1 VRLFASLI
9 RYVVEDACRPL
20 ISLISSLISL
30 IASLIRYVVE
40 DACRPLNRSEVES
53 TKAQLAAAGV
63 KLISA
68 ADAADLARATKG
80 KEVSLA
86 EFVAMANGM
95 KAATKIEKKSSASP
109 LARTPATQRLP
120 AEASPPPSA
129 PSQAVPPLDEYMKQ
143 HIPGIEAEIDQF
155 LIALL
160 TTRPEN
166 STQFMADY
174 FSQRTGAAPAAS
186 GAQGGASPPAINNRP
201 PH

>member
-1 VRLFASLI
+1 MRLF
-9 RYVVEDACRPL
+9 
-20 ISLISSLISL
+20 
-30 IASLIRYVVE
+30 ASLIRYVVE

-186 GAQGGASPPAINNRP
+186 GAQGGASPTAINNRP